1 MKLQQ
6 KHIDKIKNYFRNQPV
21 LKAYLFGSFV
31 KGNATKNSD
40 IDILVEL
47 DYSQEIGLGFI
58 KMKLDLENL
67 LQKNIDLV
75 SSRGLSKYIQP
86 LVEKQKQLI
95 YERKRRR

>member
-6 KHIDKIKNYFRNQPV
+6 KYIDTIKNYFKNQPV

-31 KGNATKNSD
+31 KGNATENSD

-47 DYSQEIGLGFI
+47 DYSQEIGLRFI
-58 KMKLDLENL
+58 KMKIDLENL

-95 YERKRRR
+95 YER